1 MHSMYQMVVDA
12 WEKYKD
18 EKGMGVSILGGHGYS
33 FKKLDHS
40 FPF

>member
-18 EKGMGVSILGGHGYS
+18 EKGDGGVYIGWM
-33 FKKLDHS
+33 
-40 FPF
+40 